1 MGTKTQC
8 YSVNFLELHI
18 LVNEISKIP
27 KSQEKSRGIKNKIG
41 WQGGGCSIFKV
52 IRNRIY

>member
-8 YSVNFLELHI
+8 YSVNFLELQI
-18 LVNEISKIP
+18 LVNEICKVP